1 MKIKGNTVGTPMAR
15 PDWDQNNPLRA
26 DFIKNKPDL
35 NKKQNKLAWA
45 TDEDIDAMF
54 DGSYEGEENET
65 PEGGGDFPSGE
76 PGADG
81 KSAYE
86 IAVEHGFEGTEEEW
100 LESLKG
106 EKGDPGEQGEKGE
119 KGEPGVSPIILAHPV
134 EGGHHVEV
142 ADINGIYTF
151 PVMDGYTPQKGED
164 YFTEADKAEMVEE
177 VIAQTESVSYNSIE
191 DALNDKNRVAD
202 GKVATHIV
210 GDAINIILLDNIAS
224 ASTINITK
232 DCTLHLNGK
241 KLSFT
246 APGAYLNINT
256 ASAVT
261 INGEVAGS
269 EITKNISNGASERL
283 VFVTDTALTII
294 GGTYSMYGTYKT
306 AAIPIR
312 TENASTNINMRNCSV
327 VSNASASVSIRC
339 AQLKGASTIDNCTL
353 SATNQSGDT
362 LALVAYG
369 TESLTM
375 RNSTIHAKSNGD
387 ACCIQS
393 EVTTATVDDCN
404 IYASSSATGADIYGV
419 QCTSGNIVVTNCH
432 IEADGYGDCD
442 TNNDGNLEVY
452 CVCAIINV
460 LGSSLTVNGGYYWG
474 AREAL
479 YSGGTT
485 RINGGVYAGCQH
497 GGGYLQGTDIKVK
510 NATFRNVE
518 YTGDCGWV
526 DSNRHGGAV
535 YCGGSSGNANVYF
548 DNCRFESEVSTS
560 HAIVAKYTNTKV
572 YLSNS
577 IIDGNFGDDLRADES
592 CVIYVGKNVF
602 YDASKVTDNIDTTTN
617 AGKEFGFETEPTDCE
632 NLIEIKT
639 SLLGGQLEKATKV
652 KSYELIKRYTVDTE
666 GIGSFGMDTPNLESM
681 MVTVTAPQG
690 TENQAGYVFAQYGS
704 TRIIG
709 AYFSGMIS
717 TAGERTSRYISYSM
731 YDRWFAYSLGSCY
744 GEGNNSDVNNYPVA
758 NGKYTLQEYPYIT
771 KIYTYPAGK
780 YPVGTVIEVWGV
792 RADG

>member
-1 MKIKGNTVGTPMAR
+1 MNVRVDLQEAIRDGMEVVFKAPCDASVVTGLNVYYPVDGVVESKAFTFADANTNDVGHLDALFAEGAVVKVILDLDTDMAFV
-15 PDWDQNNPLRA
+15 QNA
-26 DFIKNKPDL
+26 DTNAYL
-35 NKKQNKLAWA
+35 EHRL
-45 TDEDIDAMF
+45 
-54 DGSYEGEENET
+54 SVLEGMIGT
-65 PEGGGDFPSGE
+65 GGGTSD
-76 PGADG
+76 
-81 KSAYE
+81 SA
-86 IAVEHGFEGTEEEW
+86 
-100 LESLKG
+100 K
-106 EKGDPGEQGEKGE
+106 
-119 KGEPGVSPIILAHPV
+119 
-134 EGGHHVEV
+134 
-142 ADINGIYTF
+142 
-151 PVMDGYTPQKGED
+151 
-164 YFTEADKAEMVEE
+164 
-177 VIAQTESVSYNSIE
+177 YNSIE

-210 GDAINIILLDNIAS
+210 GDAINIILLDNLAS
-224 ASTINITK
+224 ATTINITK

-246 APGAYLNINT
+246 ASGAYLNIKT

-339 AQLKGASTIDNCTL
+339 AQFKGASIIDNCTL

-577 IIDGNFGDDLRADES
+577 IIDGIFGDDLRADAS
-592 CVIYVGKNVF
+592 CVIYVGKNVY
-602 YDASKVTDNIDTTTN
+602 YDANNVTDNIDIATS
-617 AGKEFGFETEPTDCE
+617 AGKEFGFETEPADCE

-639 SLLGGQLEKATKV
+639 SLLGSQLEKATKS
-652 KSYELIKRYTVDTE
+652 KSYELIETITLTEELASIERTAEPDGTPYKLERLFIKVDN
-666 GIGSFGMDTPNLESM
+666 GSATTNAFEMGFNIWHGNAKVGSGYLNFGANGRKYGAVETCKEY
-681 MVTVTAPQG
+681 
-690 TENQAGYVFAQYGS
+690 GYWQSNSYGVSTNVSSYGS
-704 TRIIG
+704 TTRG
-709 AYFSGMIS
+709 
-717 TAGERTSRYISYSM
+717 
-731 YDRWFAYSLGSCY
+731 
-744 GEGNNSDVNNYPVA
+744 
-758 NGKYTLQEYPYIT
+758 GKQFTLNFQYPYID
-771 KIYTYPAGK
+771 KFYTTG
-780 YPVGTVIEVWGV
+780 GTIPSGAIIEVWGV
-792 RADG
+792 RADA

>member
-1 MKIKGNTVGTPMAR
+1 MKIKGIPVGTPMAR
-15 PDWDQNNPLRA
+15 PDWEQNNPLKA
-26 DFIKNKPDL
+26 DYIKNKPAIPKPDWNEKNPASADYIENKPDL

-106 EKGDPGEQGEKGE
+106 EP
-119 KGEPGVSPIILAHPV
+119 GEPGVSPTILAHPV

-151 PVMDGYTPQKGED
+151 PVMDGKDGEPGAPGTDGYTPVKGKD
-164 YFTEADKAEMVEE
+164 YYTEADKAEMVEQ

-191 DALNDKNRVAD
+191 DALNDQNRVTD
-202 GKVATHIV
+202 GKVTTHIV

-246 APGAYLNINT
+246 ASGAYLNIKT

-327 VSNASASVSIRC
+327 VSNASASVSNRC
-339 AQLKGASTIDNCTL
+339 AQFKGASIIDNCTL

-460 LGSSLTVNGGYYWG
+460 PGSSLTVNGGYYWG

-518 YTGDCGWV
+518 
-526 DSNRHGGAV
+526 
-535 YCGGSSGNANVYF
+535 
-548 DNCRFESEVSTS
+548 
-560 HAIVAKYTNTKV
+560 
-572 YLSNS
+572 
-577 IIDGNFGDDLRADES
+577 
-592 CVIYVGKNVF
+592 
-602 YDASKVTDNIDTTTN
+602 
-617 AGKEFGFETEPTDCE
+617 
-632 NLIEIKT
+632 
-639 SLLGGQLEKATKV
+639 
-652 KSYELIKRYTVDTE
+652 
-666 GIGSFGMDTPNLESM
+666 
-681 MVTVTAPQG
+681 
-690 TENQAGYVFAQYGS
+690 
-704 TRIIG
+704 
-709 AYFSGMIS
+709 
-717 TAGERTSRYISYSM
+717 
-731 YDRWFAYSLGSCY
+731 
-744 GEGNNSDVNNYPVA
+744 
-758 NGKYTLQEYPYIT
+758 
-771 KIYTYPAGK
+771 
-780 YPVGTVIEVWGV
+780 
-792 RADG
+792 